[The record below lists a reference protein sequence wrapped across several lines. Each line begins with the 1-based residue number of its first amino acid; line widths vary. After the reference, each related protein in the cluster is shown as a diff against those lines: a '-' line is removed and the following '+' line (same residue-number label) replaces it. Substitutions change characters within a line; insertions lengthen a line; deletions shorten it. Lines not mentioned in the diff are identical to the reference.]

1 MVDLF
6 LLVKNKLNDFEKT
19 LQIHSEKLET
29 LEQKKQKAITN
40 LKDTS
45 QLQQNFDNLLTGW
58 VEELLMKEHTI
69 DKFTQSLK
77 NSNHQMNYLE
87 TELDNLDEYYT
98 NELQEFE
105 KLQQSYQML
114 KNSFDNFESKTKLRS
129 SRSTNNSYQ
138 FNKEGLEQVQVQV
151 QEKEK
156 EKKQQESL
164 NQNNNRQTVL
174 RKIQQN
180 QQQFKQLNQD
190 FDLLLTKLTEIVQF
204 SSQSVVKKGDQSWW
218 NSTVEKIEENY
229 QYLLKTEK
237 QIQILHQEFSN
248 ENTGFND

>member
-29 LEQKKQKAITN
+29 LEQKKQKSITN

-69 DKFTQSLK
+69 DKLAQSLK
-77 NSNHQMNYLE
+77 NSNHQMSYLE
-87 TELDNLDEYYT
+87 KELDNLDEHYT
-98 NELQEFE
+98 NELEEFE

-114 KNSFDNFESKTKLRS
+114 KSSFDNFEMKTKLRS
-129 SRSTNNSYQ
+129 SSSIKNSYQ
-138 FNKEGLEQVQVQV
+138 INKTSKEEFGQV
-151 QEKEK
+151 QEH
-156 EKKQQESL
+156 KQQKIN
-164 NQNNNRQTVL
+164 NQNNNRQNIL

-190 FDLLLTKLTEIVQF
+190 FDLLLTKLTEIIQS

-218 NSTVEKIEENY
+218 SSTVEKIEENF

-248 ENTGFND
+248 ENTDFND

>member
-29 LEQKKQKAITN
+29 LEEKKQKAITN

-69 DKFTQSLK
+69 DKLAQSLK
-77 NSNHQMNYLE
+77 NSSHQMSYVE
-87 TELDNLDEYYT
+87 KELDNLDVYYT
-98 NELQEFE
+98 KELQEFE
-105 KLQQSYQML
+105 KLQQSYKML
-114 KNSFDNFESKTKLRS
+114 KNSFDNFEMKTKLRS
-129 SRSTNNSYQ
+129 SSSSKNSYQ
-138 FNKEGLEQVQVQV
+138 FNKTNKGEFEQG
-151 QEKEK
+151 QEKENN
-156 EKKQQESL
+156 QQEFI

-174 RKIQQN
+174 RRIQQN
-180 QQQFKQLNQD
+180 QQQFKQLSQD
-190 FDLLLTKLTEIVQF
+190 FDLLLIKLTETIQF
-204 SSQSVVKKGDQSWW
+204 SSQSVVKKGDRSWW
-218 NSTVEKIEENY
+218 SSTVEKIEENF

-237 QIQILHQEFSN
+237 QIQILHQEFQK
-248 ENTGFND
+248 